1 VSLEGLNPKPPPPGF
16 TDSRVIISFRGK
28 FRVHTSCG
36 GGSLIFVITAS
47 SRYLKTKKK
56 NQRNTLG
63 PLVFGKNRDQRTVG
77 SKPPNFLKNRWFSR
91 WLFGF
96 FKKIMITMVT

>member
-36 GGSLIFVITAS
+36 GGSLNFVITAG

-56 NQRNTLG
+56 IKETLWV
-63 PLVFGKNRDQRTVG
+63 LWYLGKIGIKEPSV
-77 SKPPNFLKNRWFSR
+77 PNHQIS
-91 WLFGF
+91 
-96 FKKIMITMVT
+96 